1 MGVGPHAVQI
11 MTSRTAA
18 ARYARALLDV
28 ATKESVDLDAIAG
41 ELDEF
46 IAFLTQQ
53 PALQGLMLNPAVPAP
68 RKRAA
73 MEQITTISGVMP
85 IVAKLL
91 ILLADR
97 DRLGL
102 VKDISAAY
110 RDFLADRQNVVHAE
124 VTSAETLSSDR
135 IQAIEQRLATV
146 TGKRVAMTA
155 RVDKDIIGGVVARV
169 GSTIYDASIATQLKK
184 IRDRLTTER

>member
-1 MGVGPHAVQI
+1 
-11 MTSRTAA
+11 MTTRTAA

-28 ATKESVDLDAIAG
+28 ATKESVDLDTLAR

-46 IAFLTQQ
+46 PAFFTAQ
-53 PALQGLMLNPAVPAP
+53 PALEGLMLNPAVPAP

-73 MEQITTISGVMP
+73 MEEITRISGLTP
-85 IVAKLL
+85 IISKLL
-91 ILLADR
+91 VLLADR

-102 VKDISAAY
+102 VKDVAATY
-110 RDFLADRQNVVHAE
+110 RDFLAERQNVVHAE
-124 VTSAETLSSDR
+124 VTSAEPLSSDR

-155 RVDKDIIGGVVARV
+155 MVDKDIIGGVVARV
-169 GSTIYDASIATQLKK
+169 GSTVYDASIATQLKK

>member
-1 MGVGPHAVQI
+1 

-28 ATKESVDLDAIAG
+28 ATKESADLDTIAR

-46 IAFLTQQ
+46 NAFLTQQ
-53 PALQGLMLNPAVPAP
+53 PALAGLMLNPAVPAP

-73 MEQITTISGVMP
+73 MEQITKISDLTP
-85 IVAKLL
+85 IVSKLL

-97 DRLGL
+97 DRLVL
-102 VKDISAAY
+102 LKDVSATY
-110 RDFLADRQNVVHAE
+110 RGFLADRQNVVHAE
-124 VTSAETLSSDR
+124 VTSAEPLSDER

-146 TGKRVAMTA
+146 TGKRVSMTT

-169 GSTIYDASIATQLKK
+169 GSTVYDASIATQLKK
-184 IRDRLTTER
+184 IRDRLTT

>member
-1 MGVGPHAVQI
+1 

-28 ATKESVDLDAIAG
+28 ATKESADLDTIAR

-46 IAFLTQQ
+46 IAFFGQQ
-53 PALQGLMLNPAVPAP
+53 PVLERLMLNPAVPAP

-73 MEQITTISGVMP
+73 MEEITKVAGLSP
-85 IVAKLL
+85 IVSKLL
-91 ILLADR
+91 VLLADR
-97 DRLGL
+97 DRLVL
-102 VKDISAAY
+102 LKDVGAAY

-124 VTSAETLSSDR
+124 VTSAEPLSKDR
-135 IQAIEQRLATV
+135 VQAIEQRLATV
-146 TGKRVAMTA
+146 TGKRVSMTTK
-155 RVDKDIIGGVVARV
+155 VDKDIIGGVVARV

-184 IRDRLTTER
+184 IRERLTT